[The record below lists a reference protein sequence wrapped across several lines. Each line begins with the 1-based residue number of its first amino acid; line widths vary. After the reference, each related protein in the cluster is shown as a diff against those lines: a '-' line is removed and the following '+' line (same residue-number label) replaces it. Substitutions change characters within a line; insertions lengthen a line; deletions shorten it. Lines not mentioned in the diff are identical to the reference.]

1 MKLRVATCLTL
12 PEPDVDEAP
21 LAAALA
27 AGGFDAQ
34 LLAWDDP
41 AADWDAPLPTIIR
54 STWNYA
60 LDVDRYMQWI
70 DRAAKSGPLFN
81 PPDVIGG
88 NLHKRY
94 LLELAAR
101 GVPVIPTTLVEK
113 GETCAL
119 PDHRIV
125 IKPEVGAGS
134 LGARVFDRGGD
145 DALAHL
151 RSLTATGAALVQP
164 YVTSVEDYGERS
176 IVMIDGELSHAIR
189 KSPRFAGDSEKID
202 GPFPIAEDE
211 HAVATAAL
219 APYGDLLYG
228 RVDMARDEHDRP
240 MVMELELVEPSLF
253 FSRGPGSA
261 VRYVAGLR
269 RRLQRH

>member
-1 MKLRVATCLTL
+1 MTL

-41 AADWDAPLPTIIR
+41 RADWDAYIPTIIR

-60 LDVDRYMQWI
+60 PQIDRFLAWI
-70 DRAAKSGPLFN
+70 DRVSHAPLFN
-81 PPDVIGG
+81 PREVIAG

-101 GVPVIPTTLVEK
+101 GVPVIPTTLVER

-119 PDHRIV
+119 PGTKLV
-125 IKPEVGAGS
+125 IKPEVGGGS
-134 LGARVFDRGGD
+134 LGVRVFEPGD
-145 DALAHL
+145 PAAADHLAT
-151 RSLTATGAALVQP
+151 LTARGAALVQP
-164 YVTSVEDYGERS
+164 YMRSVDNYGERS
-176 IVMIDGELSHAIR
+176 IVMIDGDLSHAIR
-189 KSPRFAGDSEKID
+189 KTARFSGDSEKID

-211 HAVATAAL
+211 RMVAEAAL

-228 RVDMARDEHDRP
+228 RVDMARDEHGQP

-253 FSRGPGSA
+253 FTRGEGA
-261 VRYVAGLR
+261 VERYVAGLR
-269 RRLQRH
+269 RRLG